1 MLKTCASVSAFA
13 SLVCVPIGI
22 TSSAIGIKIYAI
34 TAGGKKYKSIIKKKK
49 KKHCKTVLL
58 EKDKLNTIE
67 VLIFKVSIHSYI
79 SPDEIISINNVF
91 TEYNETKKEIK
102 NTESI

>member
-1 MLKTCASVSAFA
+1 M
-13 SLVCVPIGI
+13 
-22 TSSAIGIKIYAI
+22 
-34 TAGGKKYKSIIKKKK
+34 
-49 KKHCKTVLL
+49 LL

-67 VLIFKVSIHSYI
+67 VLISKVSIHSYI
-79 SPDEIISINNVF
+79 SPDEIVSINNVL